1 MSSLLMQHTDKS
13 YRRRFGICMLEVV
26 DKENIS
32 NLFIL
37 GILHYVLC
45 EITEVHNEDFLER
58 TEEITGQGIAVTVF
72 NYH

>member
-1 MSSLLMQHTDKS
+1 MSRLLMQHTDKS
-13 YRRRFGICMLEVV
+13 SRRRFGICMLEVV

-37 GILHYVLC
+37 GILQYVLC
-45 EITEVHNEDFLER
+45 EITEVHHEDFLER
-58 TEEITGQGIAVTVF
+58 TEEITGQGIAETVF